1 MQYVVIFIFILYLT
15 LFLHFLDISSGL
27 GLVSERV
34 YFLLRIF
41 TILFILVSFLYMFI
55 GTFFKILF

>member
-15 LFLHFLDISSGL
+15 LYLHFLDISSGL
-27 GLVSERV
+27 GLISERV

-55 GTFFKILF
+55 GIFFKILF